1 MNDAQTC
8 FTRGGD
14 RPQVSRI
21 IRWITHARVPWWLVA
36 VPAGGLQAAAILPFW
51 GSEDAFPGLP
61 VGLSVLVGVLAGAAG
76 GLFAGLLAG
85 GVGWLLF
92 FLLLADADVWAIP
105 ALAAWVGAAGLAG
118 LVADR
123 LRTARS
129 ERALLSGEL
138 AAVRSAS
145 TEAIVTL
152 APNGMITGWN
162 DAAEALYGYRSDDVV
177 GAPAEI
183 LAVEERREELLALLI
198 RAEEDGSA
206 TAETVHSRKAGDELA
221 VAASAHA
228 IRDGN
233 GSIAGVSLAVS
244 DIGESVAARERLREA
259 EWRHR
264 TLVERLPLVTYSHP
278 LGDRRSLLDVGP
290 QIEGLLGYSREE
302 WREQPDLF
310 ERLLHPDDRD
320 RVLAELAA
328 AADGVRPFRSEYRML
343 TRAGDS
349 VWLRDEAAPVRDAGG
364 HVAYVQGSLLDVSE
378 RKRARE
384 EHERLLAA
392 AKTARAES
400 GVKQRNLDFLA
411 EASDVLS
418 SSLDYETTLRR
429 MADLAVRELAD
440 WCMVDVLE
448 EDGTLRRF
456 AVAHAEP
463 LRGDQDPGRPAGR
476 PEPPVADVVRNGRA
490 RLASGGD
497 GAESSALG
505 ELQADSWLSVP
516 LLARGRA
523 LGAVTLVASGSGRSY
538 GADELAL
545 GQDLARRAA
554 LAVDNAR
561 LYREVEERAD
571 AARVLTYVGDGVF
584 LLDRAGVIRLWNP
597 AAEVITGVAA
607 SAVVGH
613 AASEAMPGWQGL
625 AERVPVVS
633 SREPGRA
640 ETVPLETGKGERW
653 ISISGVEFFGGTVY
667 AFRDVTEERRLD
679 ELKAEFVATASH
691 ELRTPLAAVYGAAQT
706 LRRHDFVLDE
716 AGRDRF
722 LSLIVDESER
732 LSRIVNEILLANQLD
747 ADRLDVSREPFDAA
761 DLVERVVDSVRTH
774 TPPGVSVDVVSTPVV
789 PLVGAD
795 RDRARQVLVNL
806 LENAIKYSPD
816 GGRIEVGLDAHE
828 GAVSFSVRDEG
839 LGIPADHHERIF
851 EKFYRL
857 DPDMTRGVGGTGLG
871 LYICSE
877 LVSRMG
883 GRIWVESAE
892 GKGSSFTFELPTAE
906 PELVRTQGTGVGE
919 AADAASPE

>member
-1 MNDAQTC
+1 M
-8 FTRGGD
+8 
-14 RPQVSRI
+14 SRF

-36 VPAGGLQAAAILPFW
+36 VLAGGLQVAAILPFW

-61 VGLSVLVGVLAGAAG
+61 VGLSVLVGVVAGAAG
-76 GLFAGLLAG
+76 GPFAGLVAA

-92 FLLLADADVWAIP
+92 FVFLADADLQAIP
-105 ALAAWVGAAGLAG
+105 ALAAWAAAGGLAG

-123 LRTARS
+123 LRRARS
-129 ERALLSGEL
+129 ERALLRGEL

-162 DAAEALYGYRSDDVV
+162 GAAEALYGYRRDDVV
-177 GAPAEI
+177 GAPAAM
-183 LAVEERREELLALLI
+183 LAPEGRQEELLALLG

-206 TAETVHSRKAGDELA
+206 TAETVHSRKDGDELA

-244 DIGESVAARERLREA
+244 DIGESVEARERLREA
-259 EWRHR
+259 ESRHR
-264 TLVERLPLVTYSHP
+264 ALVERLPLVTYSHA
-278 LGDRRSLLDVGP
+278 LGNRGSLLHVGP

-302 WREQPDLF
+302 WAEEPDLF

-320 RVLAELAA
+320 RVLAELDAA
-328 AADGVRPFRSEYRML
+328 AEGVRPFRTEYRML
-343 TRAGDS
+343 TRAGDL

-364 HVAYVQGSLLDVSE
+364 HASYVQGSLLDVSE
-378 RKRARE
+378 RKRARD

-392 AKTARAES
+392 AKTARADS

-429 MADLAVRELAD
+429 MADLAVRDFAD

-448 EDGTLRRF
+448 EDGTLRRL

-463 LRGDQDPGRPAGR
+463 LRGDPNGGRPASH
-476 PEPPVADVVRNGRA
+476 PEPPVAEVVRSGRA
-490 RLASGGD
+490 RLTSGGD
-497 GAESSALG
+497 GAEPSALG
-505 ELQADSWLSVP
+505 ELEAESWLCVP

-523 LGAVTLVASGSGRSY
+523 LGAVTLVASESGRFY

-545 GQDLARRAA
+545 AQDLARRAA

-584 LLDRAGVIRLWNP
+584 LLDRGGVIRLWNP
-597 AAEVITGVAA
+597 AAEVITGFPT

-613 AASEAMPGWQGL
+613 AAAETMPGWQGL
-625 AERVPVVS
+625 AERIPVVS

-747 ADRLDVSREPFDAA
+747 ADRLDVSREPFDAT

-774 TPPGVSVDVVSTPVV
+774 TPPGVSVDVVSSPVV

-816 GGRIEVGLDAHE
+816 GGRIEVGLDSRE
-828 GAVSFSVRDEG
+828 GVVSFSVRDEG

-883 GRIWVESAE
+883 GRIWVESAA
-892 GKGSSFTFELPTAE
+892 GKGSSFYFELPTAE
-906 PELVRTQGTGVGE
+906 PDLVRTAGAV
-919 AADAASPE
+919 ADDEPQAPDSD